1 MLFNRGRKCEFAARD
16 APVCAPEM
24 ATFARAADPRAERD
38 AIVVRYLPLARHLA
52 AQYTRGGEPFD
63 DVFQVACIGLV
74 KAVDRFDPGR
84 GVAFSSYATPTIV
97 GEIKRYYRDRT
108 WAIHVPRDLLELAL
122 RVERASE
129 QLAAEL
135 GRPATAADVAR
146 RLNVREGEVRRAR
159 DVSLAR
165 WTVSTDQRRGTGDED
180 GATIADG
187 IGGAEP
193 GFEAAEHRATLQT
206 LMRCLS
212 ARDRE
217 VMRLRF
223 AEDLT
228 QDEIG
233 SLMHISQMQ
242 VSRVLRSSLE
252 RLKAVAASAA

>member
-1 MLFNRGRKCEFAARD
+1 MGTY
-16 APVCAPEM
+16 P
-24 ATFARAADPRAERD
+24 RAAGTRAERD

-74 KAVDRFDPGR
+74 KAVDRFDAGR

-97 GEIKRYYRDRT
+97 GEIKRHYRDRT

-122 RVERASE
+122 RVERASD
-129 QLAAEL
+129 QLAAER
-135 GRPATAADVAR
+135 GRPATVADVAR
-146 RLNVREGEVRRAR
+146 RLNVREDEVRRAR

-180 GATIADG
+180 ATIADG
-187 IGGAEP
+187 IGAAEP

-233 SLMHISQMQ
+233 SVMHISQMQ
-242 VSRVLRSSLE
+242 VSRVLRTSLE
-252 RLKAVAASAA
+252 RLQAVAASAA

>member
-1 MLFNRGRKCEFAARD
+1 MGTNPR
-16 APVCAPEM
+16 APGSPG
-24 ATFARAADPRAERD
+24 TRAERD

-74 KAVDRFDPGR
+74 KAVDRFDAAR

-97 GEIKRYYRDRT
+97 GEIKRHYRDQT

-122 RVERASE
+122 RVERASD
-129 QLAAEL
+129 QLAAEM
-135 GRPATAADVAR
+135 GRPATVADVAG
-146 RLNVREGEVRRAR
+146 RLDVREDEVRRAR
-159 DVSLAR
+159 DASLAR

-180 GATIADG
+180 DATIADG
-187 IGGAEP
+187 IGAAEP

-233 SLMHISQMQ
+233 SVMHISQMQ

-252 RLKAVAASAA
+252 RLQAVAASAA